1 MFMPPLPARS
11 LPTVGVLAAW
21 QVYEG
26 TTLDGYLHILLDG
39 IRAAAGDRR
48 CNLLLGCGVAP
59 PVPRRLLMP
68 GWPVPMSDALFV
80 PVGPWNTDG
89 LLVVP
94 NGLSAERLDYIRR
107 LISDGH
113 PIVFAGAPDLR
124 PSVAVDN
131 ASGIDQA
138 IEHLVAHG
146 HSHIAYITGPVGQP
160 GDSVERLD
168 AFRAAFQR
176 QNLDLDSHLIAY
188 ADQADDIESGR
199 QAIRRILDNGVSFS
213 ALLTFNDWVAI
224 GAMQTLKSAGLETPR
239 DVAVIGFD
247 DRLHARVQTPPLTT
261 VRHPTF
267 DLGYQS
273 LIALLDLRDGKWD
286 GVRPIRIS
294 TRLIVRQSCGCRPG
308 IPLRSACPDAQTHS
322 ARIMSTTHAA
332 SSTVAHKMALAAA
345 AEARLYDL
353 DELDRINERLLAAL
367 ASDVEEKNGL
377 QFNQVLADVLRATL
391 QRDDDIYIWHAAISA
406 LQNEIATVPT
416 SPKFSVPASEA
427 LLNQAHLMIS
437 EQSRRQITSA
447 LLHEMEMAERLGLM
461 SSQLLAALDVG
472 QIATILADYLPGVGI
487 RHMQAS
493 LFVPEED
500 DPVAGS
506 KPILRCG
513 LASAPS
519 ANTFIT
525 HRFPP
530 PDFYPPDEPFQLAV
544 LPLIIQAQNVGFAA
558 FDASNLEPCAV
569 IMRNL
574 AAALQS
580 SRLYHEAA
588 EGRRL
593 AEESNRLKTR
603 FLSTVSHEL
612 RTPLNI
618 IVGLSKLMLNELAQ
632 GVNPAAQDLER
643 IDANAQHL
651 GFLIRDVLDLASSD
665 AGQLRLTCEQL
676 DLVEVIQAIVP
687 TGEQLARDKG
697 LSWRV
702 QMPGSTPPVWGDR
715 TRLRQVAL
723 NFISNAVK
731 FTPHGTVTLALQA
744 GAGRVTVSVSDTGL
758 GIPPHERQNIFDEF
772 HQSERTAARGYG
784 GLGLGL
790 AISKHLVE
798 MHGGEIGVRSSGVE
812 GEGATFYFSLPVMV
826 AQPAAPELEAL
837 PSSQVA
843 LVLTDQP
850 EMGEHIRAYLQ
861 EEGFPVIAQI
871 IAPQADWLAQ
881 VRQAAPAAV
890 LVDRRLATDRTWEIV
905 QRLKQDPA
913 MQDMPIL
920 FYSLAP
926 ESNTGSLLELD
937 YRTKPL
943 ESHQLAHVLRT
954 TTQDQPKQILIVD
967 DDPHVLE
974 LHTRLVKQQLPDCQ
988 VRQAHHGREA
998 LAMVE
1003 GARPDLI
1010 LLDLMMPELDG
1021 FGVLEALHARESI
1034 RDIPVIVLTA
1044 RTLDEADMARLNRG
1058 VVSVLEKGVLNVEET
1073 LARVACVLTRVD
1085 QLGSATRRLVRKAML
1100 YLHGHYAESLTREQI
1115 ARYVGVSES
1124 YLANCFHQE
1133 LGISPMTY
1141 LNRYRIKQ
1149 ARALLEAGEL
1159 NVTEVALAA
1168 GFSDSAYFGRVFQR
1182 DVGVSPGAYR
1192 RGHRKPS

>member
-1 MFMPPLPARS
+1 MKQHSAR
-11 LPTVGVLAAW
+11 TIGVLAAW

-26 TTLDGYLHILLDG
+26 TTVDGYLHILFDG
-39 IRAAAGDRR
+39 IRAAARDRG

-68 GWPVPMSDALFV
+68 AWPVPMSDTLFV

-94 NGLSAERLDYIRR
+94 NRLSSERLTYAHS
-107 LISDGH
+107 LMADGH
-113 PIVFAGAPDLR
+113 CIVFAGTPDLR
-124 PSVAVDN
+124 PAVAVDN

-138 IEHLVAHG
+138 IEHLAAHG
-146 HSHIAYITGPVGQP
+146 HQRIAYIAGPVGQP
-160 GDSVERLD
+160 GDSLERLD
-168 AFRAAFQR
+168 AYRAALER
-176 QNLDLDSHLIAY
+176 HNLAIDPRLIAY

-199 QAIRRILDNGVSFS
+199 QAMHRILAAGIPFS
-213 ALLTFNDWVAI
+213 GLLTYNDWVAI

-273 LIALLDLRDGKWD
+273 LAALLDLMDGHWD
-286 GVRPIRIS
+286 GDAPIRIP
-294 TRLIVRQSCGCRPG
+294 TRLIVRQSCGCRTG
-308 IPLRSACPDAQTHS
+308 ITLMSSRAAVRVLAPATLSTL
-322 ARIMSTTHAA
+322 ARR
-332 SSTVAHKMALAAA
+332 MAEAAA
-345 AEARLYDL
+345 VEARHYGLDDL
-353 DELDRINERLLAAL
+353 DAMNERLLAAL
-367 ASDVEEKNGL
+367 ASGIEQRKVSV
-377 QFNQVLADVLRATL
+377 FNQTLGDILQDTLA
-391 QRDDDIYIWHAAISA
+391 RDEDIYIWHAAISA
-406 LQNEIATVPT
+406 LQNEMAQEPAL
-416 SPKFSVPASEA
+416 SEFSLPMAEA
-427 LLNQAHLMIS
+427 LLNQAHLTIS
-437 EQSRRQITSA
+437 EQSRRQITGA
-447 LLHEMEMAERLGLM
+447 LIHQMEMAERLGLM
-461 SSQLLAALDVG
+461 TSQLLAVLDAE
-472 QIATILADYLPGVGI
+472 QIAAILAEHLPGVGI
-487 RHMQAS
+487 RHMQAA

-500 DPVAGS
+500 DAVAAS
-506 KPILRCG
+506 KLILRCRLEG
-513 LASAPS
+513 ALSS
-519 ANTFIT
+519 NQFIT
-525 HRFPP
+525 RHFPL

-544 LPLIIQAQNVGFAA
+544 LPLIIQGQNVGFVV

-569 IMRNL
+569 IMHNL

-580 SRLYHEAA
+580 SRLYHDAA

-593 AEESNRLKTR
+593 AEEANRLKTR

-612 RTPLNI
+612 RTPLNV
-618 IVGLSKLMLNELAQ
+618 IVGLSKLMLNEQAQ
-632 GVNPAAQDLER
+632 GASPAPQDLER
-643 IDANAQHL
+643 IYASAQHL

-665 AGQLRLTCEQL
+665 AGQLRLTCEPL

-697 LSWRV
+697 LDWCV
-702 QMPGSTPPVWGDR
+702 QMPSSTPPVWGDR

-731 FTPHGTVTLALQA
+731 FTPQGTVTLSMEAD
-744 GAGRVTVSVSDTGL
+744 AGRVTVSVNDTGL

-772 HQSERTAARGYG
+772 RQSERTASRGYG

-790 AISKHLVE
+790 AISKHLIE
-798 MHGGEIGVRSSGVE
+798 LHGGEIGVRSSGVE
-812 GEGATFYFSLPVMV
+812 GEGAAFYFSLPVMA
-826 AQPAAPELEAL
+826 AQPATTEPAAL
-837 PSSQVA
+837 PSSQVV

-850 EMGEHIRAYLQ
+850 ETGDRVRAYLQ
-861 EEGFPVIAQI
+861 QEGFPVITHF

-890 LVDRRLATDRTWEIV
+890 LLDRRLATDRTWEIV
-905 QRLKQDPA
+905 RRLKQEPA

-920 FYSLAP
+920 FYTLAP
-926 ESNTGSLLELD
+926 EGNTGSLLELD

-943 ESHQLAHVLRT
+943 ELDQLAHALKSSTPDRRKT
-954 TTQDQPKQILIVD
+954 ILIVD
-967 DDPHVLE
+967 DDPHVLD

-988 VRQAHHGREA
+988 VFQAHHGREA
-998 LAMVE
+998 LAVLE
-1003 GARPDLI
+1003 HAHPDLI

-1021 FGVLEALHARESI
+1021 FGVLEALQSRDAT

-1044 RTLDEADMARLNRG
+1044 RALNEADMARLNRG
-1058 VVSVLEKGVLNVEET
+1058 VVSVLEKGVLSVDET
-1073 LARVACVLTRVD
+1073 LARVASVLTRVD
-1085 QLGSATRRLVRKAML
+1085 RLGSATRRLVRKAMA
-1100 YLHGHYAESLTREQI
+1100 YLHEHYAEPLSREQV
-1115 ARYVGVSES
+1115 ARYVGASES

-1133 LGISPMTY
+1133 LGLSPMTY

-1149 ARALLEAGEL
+1149 ARALLEVGEL
-1159 NVTEVALAA
+1159 NVTEVALSV

-1182 DVGVSPGAYR
+1182 EVGVSPGAYR
-1192 RGHRKPS
+1192 RGQRAR